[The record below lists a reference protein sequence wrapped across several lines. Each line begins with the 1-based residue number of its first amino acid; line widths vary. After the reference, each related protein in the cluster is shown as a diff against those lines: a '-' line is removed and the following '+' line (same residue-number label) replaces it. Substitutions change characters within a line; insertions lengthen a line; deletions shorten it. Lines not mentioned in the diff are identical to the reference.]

1 VLGLILLVASI
12 GLADSINPSTL
23 IPGLWL
29 GGVRPP
35 RVLAGFTLGVFFV
48 YLVGG
53 LVLVFGPGPVL
64 IHWLH
69 HLHGIVGHVLEAALG
84 VIVLA
89 VAVTLRP
96 SRPSDPAPPHRH
108 RSFNPVSAFALG
120 GGIMLIELPTAFVYF
135 GAIGAILTARLAAPV
150 EVALLV
156 VYNLLFVAPLLVLL
170 GAGVL
175 ARERADRWI
184 AAVEARMHHI
194 GRVVLSGVAGVGGA
208 ALLTLGVAGLVVS

>member
-35 RVLAGFTLGVFFV
+35 RVLAGFILGVFFV

-84 VIVLA
+84 IIVLA

-96 SRPSDPAPPHRH
+96 SRHSDPAQPHLH

-135 GAIGAILTARLAAPV
+135 GAIGAILTARPAAPV

-170 GAGVL
+170 GARVL

-208 ALLTLGVAGLVVS
+208 ALLTIGVAGLVVS